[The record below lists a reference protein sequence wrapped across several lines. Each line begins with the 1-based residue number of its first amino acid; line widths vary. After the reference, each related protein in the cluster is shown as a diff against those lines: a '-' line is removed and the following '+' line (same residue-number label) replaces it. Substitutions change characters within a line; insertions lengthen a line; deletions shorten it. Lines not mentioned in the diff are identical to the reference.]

1 MKELKT
7 MFNWNSEK
15 IYWNIVC
22 SETNDMNDKIS
33 EKIKDYIKDK
43 NIAEFGCGTGYF
55 ALSMSKYANLII
67 AADIQNKVLVVLQ
80 QNIEKNNIKNIIPLK
95 TDIYNNEFHNIDYVV
110 AKFFSKP
117 TRDIKTMLSMARQG
131 LILIVNTT
139 SYSGMNEDE
148 ISKSN

>member
-43 NIAEFGCGTGYF
+43 FT
-55 ALSMSKYANLII
+55 
-67 AADIQNKVLVVLQ
+67 
-80 QNIEKNNIKNIIPLK
+80 P
-95 TDIYNNEFHNIDYVV
+95 
-110 AKFFSKP
+110 
-117 TRDIKTMLSMARQG
+117 
-131 LILIVNTT
+131 
-139 SYSGMNEDE
+139 
-148 ISKSN
+148 

>member
-22 SETNDMNDKIS
+22 SEINDMDNQIC

-55 ALSMSKYANLII
+55 ALCMSKYANLII
-67 AADIQNKVLVVLQ
+67 AADIQNKVLEVLQ
-80 QNIEKNNIKNIIPLK
+80 QNIEKNNIKNLQQK
-95 TDIYNNEFHNIDYVV
+95 NLVV
-110 AKFFSKP
+110 M
-117 TRDIKTMLSMARQG
+117 I
-131 LILIVNTT
+131 
-139 SYSGMNEDE
+139 
-148 ISKSN
+148 